1 MKFLKRLIF
10 ENFLFKLLSVIVA
23 FLLWLNVVTREK
35 ARLEVYSY
43 VDIINIPKK
52 IEIEAVQ
59 PERVSITIEG
69 SKILLDN
76 LKISDIHVYVDGSRL
91 RDGENVLPVHV
102 SIHQL
107 KGLKILSIKP
117 NTVVV
122 YAKKSEK

>member
-1 MKFLKRLIF
+1 MKFLKKLLF

-43 VDIINIPKK
+43 VDIANIPKN
-52 IEIEAVQ
+52 IEIEAIQ

-69 SKILLDN
+69 SKVLLNN

-91 RDGENVLPVHV
+91 KEGENILPVHV
-102 SIHQL
+102 SMHQL
-107 KGLKILSIKP
+107 KGFKILAIKP
-117 NTVVV
+117 DTIIV
-122 YAKKSEK
+122 YAKKVEK